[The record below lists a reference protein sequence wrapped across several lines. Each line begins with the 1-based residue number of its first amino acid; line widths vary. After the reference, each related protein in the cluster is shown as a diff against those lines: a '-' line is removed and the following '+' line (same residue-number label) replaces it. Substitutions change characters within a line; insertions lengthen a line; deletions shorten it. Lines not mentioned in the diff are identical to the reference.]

1 MAAVHES
8 KNKRTSA
15 KAQFTRTERR
25 LKDAITMDIPVSIV
39 VRRLEELSVKWDAV
53 QQFHDEYVLALASEN
68 PDDATSQTTDE
79 EWINELEER
88 FSEIEIGALEKI
100 EWGKKPQE
108 VVATRSTNENAVHGI
123 MSGAPQLG
131 AIQLERIKIDKFQG
145 NIRKYP
151 KFKVEFEKYVKP
163 LCQEAQLPFILKAHL
178 SEEVKEEIDD
188 LDDDIATLWKRLDHK
203 YGNQSKQIEMILAD
217 ISRLPKG
224 DGKTTLIMINTVEKA
239 HRDLTRMH
247 RASEMEN
254 GTIISMIE
262 KRLPDD
268 IRFDWI
274 KLIAE
279 KQDTPEESQDTSENS
294 VGKFNMLL
302 ELLKKW
308 RIIIEYDQATIRKTS
323 EKKGLT
329 HHVKATEIDG
339 NAETCWIHQESGG
352 HPIWACKVFR
362 TKPVTERIA
371 LADQFNACHAC
382 LEIKCP
388 GASDP
393 VNCRRKFQC
402 IVLGCK
408 RKHNKLLHL

>member
-1 MAAVHES
+1 
-8 KNKRTSA
+8 
-15 KAQFTRTERR
+15 
-25 LKDAITMDIPVSIV
+25 
-39 VRRLEELSVKWDAV
+39 
-53 QQFHDEYVLALASEN
+53 
-68 PDDATSQTTDE
+68 
-79 EWINELEER
+79 
-88 FSEIEIGALEKI
+88 
-100 EWGKKPQE
+100 
-108 VVATRSTNENAVHGI
+108 
-123 MSGAPQLG
+123 
-131 AIQLERIKIDKFQG
+131 
-145 NIRKYP
+145 
-151 KFKVEFEKYVKP
+151 
-163 LCQEAQLPFILKAHL
+163 
-178 SEEVKEEIDD
+178 
-188 LDDDIATLWKRLDHK
+188 
-203 YGNQSKQIEMILAD
+203 MILAD

-279 KQDTPEESQDTSENS
+279 KQDTPEESQDTSDNS

-352 HPIWACKVFR
+352 HQIWACKVFR
-362 TKPVTERIA
+362 TKPVSERIA

>member
-1 MAAVHES
+1 
-8 KNKRTSA
+8 
-15 KAQFTRTERR
+15 
-25 LKDAITMDIPVSIV
+25 MDIPVSIV
-39 VRRLEELSVKWDAV
+39 VRHLEELSVKWDAV
-53 QQFHDEYVLALASEN
+53 QQFHDEYVLALVSEK

-88 FSEIEIGALEKI
+88 FSEIEIGALKKI

-108 VVATRSTNENAVHGI
+108 VVATRSTNENAMHG

-145 NIRKYP
+145 NIRKYK

-178 SEEVKEEIDD
+178 SEEVKEEVDD

-224 DGKTTLIMINTVEKA
+224 DEKTTLIMINTVEKA

-254 GTIISMIE
+254 GTII
-262 KRLPDD
+262 
-268 IRFDWI
+268 
-274 KLIAE
+274 IAE
-279 KQDTPEESQDTSENS
+279 KQDTPEESQDTSDNS

-308 RIIIEYDQATIRKTS
+308 RIITEYDQATIRKTS
-323 EKKGLT
+323 EKK
-329 HHVKATEIDG
+329 D
-339 NAETCWIHQESGG
+339 
-352 HPIWACKVFR
+352 
-362 TKPVTERIA
+362 
-371 LADQFNACHAC
+371 
-382 LEIKCP
+382 
-388 GASDP
+388 
-393 VNCRRKFQC
+393 
-402 IVLGCK
+402 
-408 RKHNKLLHL
+408 